1 MQRKKKLGWIGGGWR
16 KCFSF
21 KKIKNKKKGWWGV
34 FTFNASI
41 ITWIFPIGKTIEFK
55 F

>member
-1 MQRKKKLGWIGGGWR
+1 MQKKKLGWIGGGWR

-21 KKIKNKKKGWWGV
+21 KKIKNKKKRVVGGV